1 MIGAPALFVF
11 ALVAQAVP
19 SGWSVSAG
27 PERFSFRDISR
38 SGPPADAS
46 PVAWEGSGPS
56 LAVAYT
62 REGPR
67 RFHRVNLDIARAS
80 SFAYTGPLRSADAE
94 PSDHVLRLEGRYEYR
109 RYFLDDLFTRGL
121 DVGVGVQGIA
131 RRLALTRDTTVG
143 GREEADTTAAIA
155 CSLAARWHR
164 SPRWSAEVAWV
175 NGGALL
181 HRRESQTGATEFE
194 HAAWGGGW
202 LTDLAVQGAVRLTD
216 PWSLT
221 VAYLRTGEGTATS
234 HNSYAFDRR
243 RLVAGVTYAR

>member
-1 MIGAPALFVF
+1 MTGAPVLFVV

-19 SGWSVSAG
+19 SGWTMSAG

-46 PVAWEGSGPS
+46 PVAWEGTGPS
-56 LAVAYT
+56 FAATYT
-62 REGPR
+62 REGLR
-67 RFHRVNLDIARAS
+67 RFHRINVDVAEAS
-80 SFAYTGPLRSADAE
+80 SFAYTGPLRSAAAAG
-94 PSDHVLRLEGRYEYR
+94 SDHVLRIEGRYEYR

-121 DVGVGVQGIA
+121 DVGVGVQGIG
-131 RRLALTRDTTVG
+131 RRLSFTRDTTVG

-155 CSLAARWHR
+155 CSLGARWHR

-181 HRRESQTGATEFE
+181 RQHESQTGAGEFE
-194 HAAWGGGW
+194 HSEWGGGW
-202 LTDLAVQGAVRLTD
+202 LTDLALQGTVRLTA